1 VGHICRYSPATP
13 SLIPFFFAKDS
24 PLRFASASRFAS
36 ADSRIAATAE
46 PSDHR
51 PLAGRPPLP
60 NAHGPQPSH
69 RTGAASQRCRPL
81 AWLALVTG
89 MESMSDAPKVPPRRT
104 QWRLISAIWPAE
116 LHVRP
121 NQDHISLG
129 GDHKSRGAGVWLP
142 ALASTMVDFRRSSD
156 PFRQSH
162 PQ

>member
-1 VGHICRYSPATP
+1 LQRTPCAPSICALHPRVALHLPIRESPP
-13 SLIPFFFAKDS
+13 
-24 PLRFASASRFAS
+24 PLS
-36 ADSRIAATAE
+36 TE

-81 AWLALVTG
+81 AWSALVTG
-89 MESMSDAPKVPPRRT
+89 MESMSGAPKVSLRRT

-142 ALASTMVDFRRSSD
+142 ALASTTVDFHRSSD

-162 PQ
+162 